1 MNINTTA
8 KSICAALIGAAAV
21 AGAASCA
28 GIHLRGPD
36 RGGGSSGSG
45 LLRR

>member
-21 AGAASCA
+21 DSQ
-28 GIHLRGPD
+28 IHLRGPD